1 MALPRVFISTDLRLE
16 AQEKD
21 DVQSLVHALMYQ
33 DKMNIVGIAGTA
45 SKFNTQDG
53 LVRDIDAVIDVYGKD
68 LAELREHGSGFKSVE
83 ALKRVSHQGATDTA
97 PPKGYSKPTD
107 SSEAIVAEARK
118 AAAAGEKLNVLTWG
132 GEADIAQALHDAP
145 GIARHVR
152 LFSIDT
158 QDIHAKKYLLDNF
171 KGKLDMWVDNMTT
184 FRGTYGTPESGSM
197 IKGWHEANA
206 KGHGALGDFFSKVS
220 SNIFNKSGVK
230 MGDSPTVLRF
240 LDGDQDDPTKESWG
254 GEFRKVSDGYYTDL
268 HGQGFDRPGTQGA
281 RTVYENR
288 EEWLEDFAGR
298 FDWLKDKGSIP
309 LPRPG
314 GDDVIT
320 VRASGDHYKGNP
332 NFVVKVDGKTLDL
345 TNRVTAVH
353 DKDQWQ
359 TFTYKGDLDSPGIQE
374 REVEIIFNNDAWNG
388 RKGANG
394 SDRNLYIDEVSFNGQ
409 VDVTDA
415 VFKWN
420 STKSWL
426 FEV

>member
-53 LVRDIDAVIDVYGKD
+53 LVRDIDSVIDVYGRD
-68 LAELREHGSGFKSVE
+68 LAKLREHGTGFKSVE
-83 ALKRVSHQGATDTA
+83 ALKKVSHQGATDTA

-107 SSEAIVAEARK
+107 SSEAIVDEARK

-132 GEADIAQALHDAP
+132 GEADIAQALHDSP
-145 GIARHVR
+145 GIAEHVR

-158 QDIHAKKYLLDNF
+158 QDIHAKEYLLDNF

-197 IKGWHEANA
+197 IKGWHEENA

-220 SNIFNKSGVK
+220 SDIFSKSGVK
-230 MGDSPTVLRF
+230 MGDSPTVLR
-240 LDGDQDDPTKESWG
+240 LLNGNQDDPTKESWG
-254 GEFRKVSDGYYTDL
+254 GEFRKMSDGYYTDL
-268 HGQGFDRPGTQGA
+268 EGQGFDRPGTEGA
-281 RTVYENR
+281 RTVYESR
-288 EEWLEDFAGR
+288 DEWLGSFAAR
-298 FDWLKDKGSIP
+298 FDWLKDRGHIP

-314 GDDVIT
+314 GEDVIT
-320 VRASGDHYKGNP
+320 VRASGDHYEGNP
-332 NFVVKVDGKTLDL
+332 NFIVRLDGKTLDF

-353 DKDQWQ
+353 DRDQWQ
-359 TFTYKGDLDSPGIQE
+359 TFTYKVDRDAAGIQE
-374 REVEIIFNNDAWNG
+374 RTVEITFDNDAWSG
-388 RKGANG
+388 RSGTEG
-394 SDRNLYIDEVSFNGQ
+394 FDRNLYIDEVSFNGE
-409 VDVTDA
+409 VDGTDA
-415 VFKWN
+415 DFKWN
-420 STKSWL
+420 GSKSWL
-426 FEV
+426 FEI